1 MGAASPSTYH
11 HCPASPA
18 WAVLR
23 PCLLEEKPC
32 VMAGPHKTRM
42 RCGPSC
48 CCCSAWEPA
57 QGMLNLFPESAA
69 SPLCKRLLRGELKWG
84 KMPGCHHST
93 DWCKETLVWGTE
105 HQSCPGATDEFCYTQ
120 SQPCSTE
127 HQEPSTLMPQQPLAS
142 SRCIPLLQKP
152 RTAAPAAGEPFVC
165 SSQTQQ
171 LHFHQP
177 QEQEPS
183 RACGAAAWEMPL
195 SAAQPSIHLPRDAVQ
210 AACPALSSA
219 GCIPI
224 TAHSM
229 TETLPKAAPL
239 AVCIPSQG
247 LSPCPHPIAAL
258 SWAGPIFLGLCCSLQ
273 WDSCFPS
280 LFSSYNFLFLPM
292 EGGMLLAVQVP
303 SNLKFGCQV
312 DLAQD
317 ELPARQR
324 CSLQKG

>member
-1 MGAASPSTYH
+1 MYPFIAETQDS
-11 HCPASPA
+11 C
-18 WAVLR
+18 
-23 PCLLEEKPC
+23 
-32 VMAGPHKTRM
+32 
-42 RCGPSC
+42 PSC
-48 CCCSAWEPA
+48 RRALCVQLPDPAAPFPSATGAGAQQGLWCCCLGDAPQCSPTQHPPA
-57 QGMLNLFPESAA
+57 P
-69 SPLCKRLLRGELKWG
+69 
-84 KMPGCHHST
+84 
-93 DWCKETLVWGTE
+93 
-105 HQSCPGATDEFCYTQ
+105 
-120 SQPCSTE
+120 
-127 HQEPSTLMPQQPLAS
+127 
-142 SRCIPLLQKP
+142 RC
-152 RTAAPAAGEPFVC
+152 C
-165 SSQTQQ
+165 
-171 LHFHQP
+171 
-177 QEQEPS
+177 
-183 RACGAAAWEMPL
+183 
-195 SAAQPSIHLPRDAVQ
+195 
-210 AACPALSSA
+210 A
-219 GCIPI
+219 GCLPSPQLCWVIPI